1 MEVVALVRGIPDKAR
16 RLVSDAVEEAF
27 GSAPTIN
34 EPSTFEDALY
44 DSDDA
49 VKSARVRVVVYNV
62 EADAYLGNSAVKT
75 SGKYF
80 CYKNN
85 DKELAVWLDD
95 LLGSSVASS
104 VVSDE
109 ELFGG
114 SREAGRVNFSAEGL
128 LAGHTSGRR
137 AEDAYRSGVS
147 GGGEGAYLSD
157 SSGYAYRGEGSE
169 YHHQSKDTDPYRGED
184 SEYHRQSKETDSYRS
199 KSTDSYHS
207 DSDLSAERP
216 SPGYSQPPELE
227 VLDLR
232 AQIKTL
238 KAQIATQEDSLNT
251 LKKQYASQYAV
262 LNDLQKEKSKAEE
275 DVSLYQSRV
284 DSLQDRLDRAE
295 RRSDR
300 AESKL
305 SDAEERVERA
315 ESRAEQAES
324 RLTRAER
331 NSSRVEDLLEEN
343 QSLKNSLRSAQS
355 ELSEAN
361 TALKRAQDATPG
373 ILELQEKL
381 GVAISEK
388 DGLSRKL
395 ESTKSELEQAH
406 RENSSLQTRLR
417 KSDEEVARYN
427 KERLSSSNGFASIR
441 TDNWAFLA
449 ANSDFATKALV
460 PKYVGERYAGVV
472 VVAAGSEGDNRFV
485 AEYIKSKLTNAYSP
499 TSLESVS
506 DVLGDFHEDSET
518 LLVELTSD
526 TYMDYKLHDRNVTV
540 VNSDGLRWL
549 SGEISA
555 TEAIQE
561 ASPGIRT
568 ITCGLQ
574 YVNEAALMNVDWI
587 AKVQELSELDYNV
600 IVSVGCLTSHMR
612 KLVFKRLSQL
622 TENPSMVVTQGVKFP
637 IRQTVYN
644 LQGIIAEKSDF
655 KINVQVWKTPQSGR
669 KLLKLVRDTLPG
681 IVTVFNNTR
690 KDDRIVSEKFTGVK
704 NA

>member
-27 GSAPTIN
+27 GSAPTIK

-62 EADAYLGNSAVKT
+62 ETDAYLGNSAVKT

-85 DKELAVWLDD
+85 DKDLAVWLDD
-95 LLGSSVASS
+95 LLGSNVANS

-109 ELFGG
+109 ELFSENGTKG
-114 SREAGRVNFSAEGL
+114 VGKVNFGVAEDEGYTFRRSSV
-128 LAGHTSGRR
+128 GPHHSGNV
-137 AEDAYRSGVS
+137 EDAYLGSDREDRGTSYP
-147 GGGEGAYLSD
+147 GGERGDRGGAYLGSERDYRYRSEGADSYQSD
-157 SSGYAYRGEGSE
+157 SVLG
-169 YHHQSKDTDPYRGED
+169 T
-184 SEYHRQSKETDSYRS
+184 
-199 KSTDSYHS
+199 
-207 DSDLSAERP
+207 ERT
-216 SPGYSQPPELE
+216 SSGYSQPPELE

-232 AQIKTL
+232 AKIKTL
-238 KAQIATQEDSLNT
+238 KAQIATQGDSLNT

-262 LNDLQKEKSKAEE
+262 LNDLQEEKRKAEE
-275 DVSLYQSRV
+275 SASLYQSKV
-284 DSLQDRLDRAE
+284 DDLQDRLDRAE

-305 SDAEERVERA
+305 SDAEDRVERA

-324 RLTRAER
+324 RLARAER
-331 NSSRVEDLLEEN
+331 NSARVEDLLEEN

-355 ELSEAN
+355 ELTDAN
-361 TALKRAQDATPG
+361 TALKKAQDTAPG

-388 DGLSRKL
+388 DSISRKL

-406 RENSSLQTRLR
+406 RENSSLKTRLR
-417 KSDEEVARYN
+417 KSDAEVARYN

-460 PKYVGERYAGVV
+460 PRYVGERYAGVV
-472 VVAAGSEGDNRFV
+472 VVAAGAEGDNRFV

-499 TSLESVS
+499 TPFESVT
-506 DVLGDFHEDSET
+506 DVLGDFREDSET
-518 LLVELTSD
+518 LLVELASD

-555 TEAIQE
+555 TEAIQG

-655 KINVQVWKTPQSGR
+655 KINVQVWKTPQSGK

>member
-1 MEVVALVRGIPDKAR
+1 MEVVALVRGIPDKAKK
-16 RLVSDAVEEAF
+16 LVSDAVEEAF
-27 GSAPTIN
+27 GSTPTIN

-62 EADAYLGNSAVKT
+62 ETDAYIGNSEVKA

-95 LLGSSVASS
+95 LLGSNVANS

-109 ELFGG
+109 ELFSGG
-114 SREAGRVNFSAEGL
+114 GKVNFSAG
-128 LAGHTSGRR
+128 
-137 AEDAYRSGVS
+137 DAYRS
-147 GGGEGAYLSD
+147 D
-157 SSGYAYRGEGSE
+157 R
-169 YHHQSKDTDPYRGED
+169 SKDTYHRED
-184 SEYHRQSKETDSYRS
+184 SEYPYQSKEADTYRS
-199 KSTDSYHS
+199 KGADPYQNDSG
-207 DSDLSAERP
+207 LRTEKP
-216 SPGYSQPPELE
+216 SSGYSQPPELE

-262 LNDLQKEKSKAEE
+262 LNDLQEEKRKAEE
-275 DVSLYQSRV
+275 DASLYQSRV

-305 SDAEERVERA
+305 SDAEDRVERA
-315 ESRAEQAES
+315 ESRLA
-324 RLTRAER
+324 RAER
-331 NSSRVEDLLEEN
+331 DAARVEDLLEEN

-361 TALKRAQDATPG
+361 TALKKAQDTAPG

-388 DGLSRKL
+388 DSISRKL
-395 ESTKSELEQAH
+395 ESAKSELEQAH

-417 KSDEEVARYN
+417 KSDAEVARYN

-472 VVAAGSEGDNRFV
+472 VVAAGAEGDNRFV

-499 TSLESVS
+499 TPFENVT
-506 DVLGDFHEDSET
+506 DVLGDFREDSET
-518 LLVELTSD
+518 LLVELASD

-574 YVNEAALMNVDWI
+574 YVNEAALMNIDWI
-587 AKVQELSELDYNV
+587 AKVQELSDLDYNV

-655 KINVQVWKTPQSGR
+655 KINVQVWKTPQSGK

>member
-62 EADAYLGNSAVKT
+62 ETDAYIGNSEVKT

-95 LLGSSVASS
+95 LLGSNVANS

-109 ELFGG
+109 ELFSG
-114 SREAGRVNFSAEGL
+114 SSKTGRVNFSA
-128 LAGHTSGRR
+128 
-137 AEDAYRSGVS
+137 
-147 GGGEGAYLSD
+147 GGGEGAYR
-157 SSGYAYRGEGSE
+157 SGGSGEVYRGEDGE
-169 YHHQSKDTDPYRGED
+169 DAYRGED
-184 SEYHRQSKETDSYRS
+184 SEYPYQSKEADTYRS
-199 KSTDSYHS
+199 KGADPYQS
-207 DSDLSAERP
+207 DSGLRTEKTS
-216 SPGYSQPPELE
+216 SGYSQPPELE

-275 DVSLYQSRV
+275 DASLYQSRV

-305 SDAEERVERA
+305 SDAEDRVERA
-315 ESRAEQAES
+315 ESRLA
-324 RLTRAER
+324 RAER
-331 NSSRVEDLLEEN
+331 DAARVEDLLEEN

-361 TALKRAQDATPG
+361 TALKKAQDTAPG

-388 DGLSRKL
+388 DSISRKL
-395 ESTKSELEQAH
+395 ESAKSELEQAH

-417 KSDEEVARYN
+417 KSDAEVARYN

-472 VVAAGSEGDNRFV
+472 VVAAGAEGDNRFV

-499 TSLESVS
+499 TPFENVT
-506 DVLGDFHEDSET
+506 DVLGDFREDSET
-518 LLVELTSD
+518 LLVELASD

-574 YVNEAALMNVDWI
+574 YVNEAALMNIDWI

-655 KINVQVWKTPQSGR
+655 KINVQVWKTPQSGK

>member
-34 EPSTFEDALY
+34 EPSAFEDALY

-49 VKSARVRVVVYNV
+49 VKSARVRVVVYDV
-62 EADAYLGNSAVKT
+62 ETDAYIGNSEVKT

-85 DKELAVWLDD
+85 NKELAVWLDD
-95 LLGSSVASS
+95 LLGSNVANS

-109 ELFGG
+109 GG
-114 SREAGRVNFSAEGL
+114 KVNFSVAVD
-128 LAGHTSGRR
+128 GHGSVG
-137 AEDAYRSGVS
+137 ASHSDNVEDAYRSG
-147 GGGEGAYLSD
+147 ER
-157 SSGYAYRGEGSE
+157 GYPYR
-169 YHHQSKDTDPYRGED
+169 SKDTN
-184 SEYHRQSKETDSYRS
+184 SYQ
-199 KSTDSYHS
+199 S
-207 DSDLSAERP
+207 DSVLGTEKHSY
-216 SPGYSQPPELE
+216 GYSQPPELE

-238 KAQIATQEDSLNT
+238 RAQIATQEDSLNT

-262 LNDLQKEKSKAEE
+262 LNDLQEEKRKAEE
-275 DVSLYQSRV
+275 DASLYQSRV

-305 SDAEERVERA
+305 SDVEDRAERA
-315 ESRAEQAES
+315 ESRAAQAES
-324 RLTRAER
+324 RLARAER
-331 NSSRVEDLLEEN
+331 NSARVEDLLEEN
-343 QSLKNSLRSAQS
+343 QGLKNSLRFARS
-355 ELSEAN
+355 ELSDAN
-361 TALKRAQDATPG
+361 TALKKAQDTSPG

-381 GVAISEK
+381 GVVISEK
-388 DGLSRKL
+388 DSISRKL

-417 KSDEEVARYN
+417 KSDAEVARYN
-427 KERLSSSNGFASIR
+427 KERLSNTNGFASIR

-472 VVAAGSEGDNRFV
+472 VVAAGAEGDNRFV

-499 TSLESVS
+499 TPFENVT
-506 DVLGDFHEDSET
+506 DVLGDFREDSET
-518 LLVELTSD
+518 LLVELASD

-549 SGEISA
+549 GGEISA

-655 KINVQVWKTPQSGR
+655 KINVQAWKTPQSGK

>member
-16 RLVSDAVEEAF
+16 KLVSDAVEEAF
-27 GSAPTIN
+27 GSTPTIN

-62 EADAYLGNSAVKT
+62 ETDAYIGNSEVKA

-95 LLGSSVASS
+95 LLGSNVANS

-109 ELFGG
+109 ELFSGG
-114 SREAGRVNFSAEGL
+114 GKVNFSAG
-128 LAGHTSGRR
+128 
-137 AEDAYRSGVS
+137 DAYRS
-147 GGGEGAYLSD
+147 D
-157 SSGYAYRGEGSE
+157 R
-169 YHHQSKDTDPYRGED
+169 SKDTYHRED
-184 SEYHRQSKETDSYRS
+184 SEYPYQSKEADTYRS
-199 KSTDSYHS
+199 KGADPYQNDSG
-207 DSDLSAERP
+207 LRTEKP
-216 SPGYSQPPELE
+216 SSGYSQPPELE

-262 LNDLQKEKSKAEE
+262 LNDLQEEKRKAEE
-275 DVSLYQSRV
+275 DASLYQSRV

-305 SDAEERVERA
+305 SDAEDRVERA
-315 ESRAEQAES
+315 ESRLA
-324 RLTRAER
+324 RAER
-331 NSSRVEDLLEEN
+331 DAARVEDLLEEN

-361 TALKRAQDATPG
+361 TALKKAQDTAPG

-388 DGLSRKL
+388 DSISRKL
-395 ESTKSELEQAH
+395 ESAKSELEQAH

-417 KSDEEVARYN
+417 KSDAEVARYN

-472 VVAAGSEGDNRFV
+472 VVAAGAEGDNRFV

-499 TSLESVS
+499 TPFENVT
-506 DVLGDFHEDSET
+506 DVLGDFREDSET
-518 LLVELTSD
+518 LLVELASD

-574 YVNEAALMNVDWI
+574 YVNEAALMNIDWI
-587 AKVQELSELDYNV
+587 AKVQELSDLDYNV

-655 KINVQVWKTPQSGR
+655 KINVQVWKTPQSGK

>member
-1 MEVVALVRGIPDKAR
+1 MKVVALVRGIPDKAKK
-16 RLVSDAVEEAF
+16 LVSDAVEEAF

-49 VKSARVRVVVYNV
+49 VKSSRVRVVVYD
-62 EADAYLGNSAVKT
+62 AATDAYIGNSKVKT

-85 DKELAVWLDD
+85 DNELAVWLDD
-95 LLGSSVASS
+95 LLGSSVANS

-109 ELFGG
+109 ELFSGG
-114 SREAGRVNFSAEGL
+114 GRVNFSAGDGKEGP
-128 LAGHTSGRR
+128 LAGYTSEHRGKGAYRSDSS
-137 AEDAYRSGVS
+137 EDAYRRS
-147 GGGEGAYLSD
+147 
-157 SSGYAYRGEGSE
+157 
-169 YHHQSKDTDPYRGED
+169 D
-184 SEYHRQSKETDSYRS
+184 SEYPYQSKNADAYQSKGTDSYQN
-199 KSTDSYHS
+199 DSGF
-207 DSDLSAERP
+207 SAERA
-216 SPGYSQPPELE
+216 SSGYSQPPELE

-262 LNDLQKEKSKAEE
+262 LNDLQKEKNKAEE
-275 DVSLYQSRV
+275 DASLYQSRV

-305 SDAEERVERA
+305 SDAEDRVERA
-315 ESRAEQAES
+315 ESRAAQAES
-324 RLTRAER
+324 RLARAER

-361 TALKRAQDATPG
+361 TALKRAQDTSPG

-388 DGLSRKL
+388 DSISRKL
-395 ESTKSELEQAH
+395 ESVKSELEQAH

-417 KSDEEVARYN
+417 KSDAEVARYN

-472 VVAAGSEGDNRFV
+472 VVAAGAEGDNRFV

-499 TSLESVS
+499 TPLESVS
-506 DVLGDFHEDSET
+506 DVLGDFREDSET
-518 LLVELTSD
+518 LLVELASD

-549 SGEISA
+549 GGEISA
-555 TEAIQE
+555 TEAIHE

-655 KINVQVWKTPQSGR
+655 KINVQVWKTPQSGK

>member
-62 EADAYLGNSAVKT
+62 ETDAYLGDSAVKT

-85 DKELAVWLDD
+85 DKDLAVWLDD
-95 LLGSSVASS
+95 LLGSNVANS

-109 ELFGG
+109 GG
-114 SREAGRVNFSAEGL
+114 KVNFSVA
-128 LAGHTSGRR
+128 ADGRGSVG
-137 AEDAYRSGVS
+137 ASHSDNVEDAYRSGDR
-147 GGGEGAYLSD
+147 ED
-157 SSGYAYRGEGSE
+157 AYRGGERD
-169 YHHQSKDTDPYRGED
+169 YPYRSKDTN
-184 SEYHRQSKETDSYRS
+184 SYQ
-199 KSTDSYHS
+199 S
-207 DSDLSAERP
+207 DSVLGAERP
-216 SPGYSQPPELE
+216 SSRYSQPPELE

-262 LNDLQKEKSKAEE
+262 LNDLQEEKRKAEE
-275 DVSLYQSRV
+275 DASLYQSRV

-300 AESKL
+300 AEGKL
-305 SDAEERVERA
+305 SDAEDRAERA

-324 RLTRAER
+324 RLARAER
-331 NSSRVEDLLEEN
+331 NSARVEDLLEEN
-343 QSLKNSLRSAQS
+343 QGLKNSLRSAQS
-355 ELSEAN
+355 EIRDTK
-361 TALKRAQDATPG
+361 TALKKAQDTAPG

-388 DGLSRKL
+388 DSISRKL
-395 ESTKSELEQAH
+395 ESAKSELEQAH

-417 KSDEEVARYN
+417 KSDAEVARYN
-427 KERLSSSNGFASIR
+427 KERLSNTNGFASIR

-472 VVAAGSEGDNRFV
+472 VVAAGAEGDNRFV

-499 TSLESVS
+499 TPFEHVT
-506 DVLGDFHEDSET
+506 DVLGDFREDSET
-518 LLVELTSD
+518 LLVELASD

-655 KINVQVWKTPQSGR
+655 KINVHAWKTPQSGK

>member
-49 VKSARVRVVVYNV
+49 VKSARVRVVVYDV
-62 EADAYLGNSAVKT
+62 ETDAYIGNSEVKT

-85 DKELAVWLDD
+85 NKELAVWLDD
-95 LLGSSVASS
+95 LLGSNVANS

-109 ELFGG
+109 ELFSG
-114 SREAGRVNFSAEGL
+114 SSKAGRVNFSA
-128 LAGHTSGRR
+128 S
-137 AEDAYRSGVS
+137 
-147 GGGEGAYLSD
+147 GGEGAYR
-157 SSGYAYRGEGSE
+157 SGGSGEVYRGEDGEVAYRGEAGKGAYLREASE
-169 YHHQSKDTDPYRGED
+169 YPYQSKDTN
-184 SEYHRQSKETDSYRS
+184 SYQ
-199 KSTDSYHS
+199 S
-207 DSDLSAERP
+207 DSVLGTERP
-216 SPGYSQPPELE
+216 SSGYSQPPELE

-238 KAQIATQEDSLNT
+238 KAQIVTQEDSLNT

-275 DVSLYQSRV
+275 DASLYQSRV

-305 SDAEERVERA
+305 SDAEDRAERA
-315 ESRAEQAES
+315 ESRAAQAES
-324 RLTRAER
+324 RLARAER
-331 NSSRVEDLLEEN
+331 NSARVEDLLEEN

-355 ELSEAN
+355 ELSDAK
-361 TALKRAQDATPG
+361 TALKKAQDTSPG

-388 DGLSRKL
+388 DSISRKL
-395 ESTKSELEQAH
+395 ESAKSELEQAH

-417 KSDEEVARYN
+417 KSDAEVARYN
-427 KERLSSSNGFASIR
+427 KERLSNTNGFASIR

-472 VVAAGSEGDNRFV
+472 VVAAGAEGDNRFV

-499 TSLESVS
+499 TPFEHVT
-506 DVLGDFHEDSET
+506 DVLGDFQEDSET
-518 LLVELTSD
+518 LLVELASD

-655 KINVQVWKTPQSGR
+655 KINVQVWKTPQSGK

>member
-62 EADAYLGNSAVKT
+62 ETDAYIGNSKVKT

-95 LLGSSVASS
+95 LLGSSVANS

-109 ELFGG
+109 ELFSG
-114 SREAGRVNFSAEGL
+114 SSKAGRVNFSA
-128 LAGHTSGRR
+128 
-137 AEDAYRSGVS
+137 
-147 GGGEGAYLSD
+147 GGGEGAYR
-157 SSGYAYRGEGSE
+157 SGGSGEV
-169 YHHQSKDTDPYRGED
+169 YRGED
-184 SEYHRQSKETDSYRS
+184 GEDAYHREDSEYPYQSKETDTYRS
-199 KSTDSYHS
+199 KGADSYQS
-207 DSDLSAERP
+207 DSVLSTEKP
-216 SPGYSQPPELE
+216 SSGYSQPPELE

-275 DVSLYQSRV
+275 DASLYQSRV

-305 SDAEERVERA
+305 SDAEDRVERA
-315 ESRAEQAES
+315 ESRLA
-324 RLTRAER
+324 RAER
-331 NSSRVEDLLEEN
+331 DAARVEDLLEEN

-361 TALKRAQDATPG
+361 TALKKAQDTAPG

-388 DGLSRKL
+388 DSISRKL
-395 ESTKSELEQAH
+395 ESAKSELEQAH

-417 KSDEEVARYN
+417 KSDAEVARYN

-472 VVAAGSEGDNRFV
+472 VVAAGAEGDNRFV

-499 TSLESVS
+499 TPFENVT
-506 DVLGDFHEDSET
+506 DVLGDFREDSET
-518 LLVELTSD
+518 LLVELASD

-574 YVNEAALMNVDWI
+574 YVNEAALMNIDWI

-655 KINVQVWKTPQSGR
+655 KINVQVWKPQQSGK

>member
-16 RLVSDAVEEAF
+16 RIVSDAVEEAF

-49 VKSARVRVVVYNV
+49 VKSARVRVVVYDV
-62 EADAYLGNSAVKT
+62 ETDAYIGNSKVKT

-85 DKELAVWLDD
+85 DNELAVWLDD
-95 LLGSSVASS
+95 LLGSSVANS

-109 ELFGG
+109 ELFSGG
-114 SREAGRVNFSAEGL
+114 GRVNFSAGDGKEGP
-128 LAGHTSGRR
+128 LAGYTSEHRGKGAYRSDSS
-137 AEDAYRSGVS
+137 EDAYR
-147 GGGEGAYLSD
+147 GENGE
-157 SSGYAYRGEGSE
+157 YR
-169 YHHQSKDTDPYRGED
+169 YQRKDTDTYR
-184 SEYHRQSKETDSYRS
+184 SKGTDSYQ
-199 KSTDSYHS
+199 S
-207 DSDLSAERP
+207 DSGISAERP
-216 SPGYSQPPELE
+216 SSGYSQPPELE

-262 LNDLQKEKSKAEE
+262 LNDLQKEKNKAEE
-275 DVSLYQSRV
+275 DASLYQSRV

-305 SDAEERVERA
+305 SDAEDRVERA
-315 ESRAEQAES
+315 ESRAAQAES
-324 RLTRAER
+324 RLARAER

-361 TALKRAQDATPG
+361 TALKRAQDTSSG

-388 DGLSRKL
+388 DSISRKL
-395 ESTKSELEQAH
+395 ESVKSELEQAH

-417 KSDEEVARYN
+417 KSDAEVARYN
-427 KERLSSSNGFASIR
+427 MERLSSSNGFASIR

-472 VVAAGSEGDNRFV
+472 VVAAGAEGDNRFV

-499 TSLESVS
+499 TPLESVS
-506 DVLGDFHEDSET
+506 DVLGDFREDSET
-518 LLVELTSD
+518 LLVELASD

-540 VNSDGLRWL
+540 ENSDGLRWL

-555 TEAIQE
+555 TEAIHE

-655 KINVQVWKTPQSGR
+655 KINVQVWKTPQSGK

>member
-16 RLVSDAVEEAF
+16 SLVSDAVEEAF

-62 EADAYLGNSAVKT
+62 ETDAYIGNSKVKA

-95 LLGSSVASS
+95 LLGSSVANS
-104 VVSDE
+104 VASDE
-109 ELFGG
+109 ELFSGG
-114 SREAGRVNFSAEGL
+114 GKVNFSAGDGKEGP
-128 LAGHTSGRR
+128 LAGYTSEHRGK
-137 AEDAYRSGVS
+137 DAYRS
-147 GGGEGAYLSD
+147 D
-157 SSGYAYRGEGSE
+157 SSEDAYFYQSKGTDAYR
-169 YHHQSKDTDPYRGED
+169 SKGTDPYQND
-184 SEYHRQSKETDSYRS
+184 SGF
-199 KSTDSYHS
+199 
-207 DSDLSAERP
+207 SAERP
-216 SPGYSQPPELE
+216 SSGYSQPPELE

-275 DVSLYQSRV
+275 DASLYQSRV

-305 SDAEERVERA
+305 SDAEDRIERA

-324 RLTRAER
+324 RLARAER

-343 QSLKNSLRSAQS
+343 QDLKNSLRSARS
-355 ELSEAN
+355 ELSDAK
-361 TALKRAQDATPG
+361 TALKKAQDTTPG

-388 DGLSRKL
+388 DSISRKL
-395 ESTKSELEQAH
+395 ESAKSELEQAH

-417 KSDEEVARYN
+417 KSDAEVARYN

-472 VVAAGSEGDNRFV
+472 VVAAGAEGDNRFV

-499 TSLESVS
+499 TPFENVT
-506 DVLGDFHEDSET
+506 DVLGDFREDSET
-518 LLVELTSD
+518 LLVELASD

-574 YVNEAALMNVDWI
+574 YVNEAALMNIDWI

-655 KINVQVWKTPQSGR
+655 KINVQVWKTPQSGK

>member
-1 MEVVALVRGIPDKAR
+1 MEVVALVRGIPDKAKK
-16 RLVSDAVEEAF
+16 LVSDAVEEAF
-27 GSAPTIN
+27 GSTPTIN

-62 EADAYLGNSAVKT
+62 ETDAYIGNSEVKA

-95 LLGSSVASS
+95 LLGSNVANS

-109 ELFGG
+109 ELFSGG
-114 SREAGRVNFSAEGL
+114 GKVNFSAG
-128 LAGHTSGRR
+128 
-137 AEDAYRSGVS
+137 DAYRS
-147 GGGEGAYLSD
+147 D
-157 SSGYAYRGEGSE
+157 R
-169 YHHQSKDTDPYRGED
+169 SKDTYHRED
-184 SEYHRQSKETDSYRS
+184 SEYPYQSKEADTYRS
-199 KSTDSYHS
+199 KGADPYQNDSG
-207 DSDLSAERP
+207 LRTEKP
-216 SPGYSQPPELE
+216 SSGYSQPPELE

-262 LNDLQKEKSKAEE
+262 LNDLQEEKRKAEE
-275 DVSLYQSRV
+275 DASLYQSRV

-305 SDAEERVERA
+305 SDAEDRVERA
-315 ESRAEQAES
+315 ESRLA
-324 RLTRAER
+324 RAER
-331 NSSRVEDLLEEN
+331 DAARVEDLLEEN

-361 TALKRAQDATPG
+361 TALKKAQDTAPG

-388 DGLSRKL
+388 DSISRKL
-395 ESTKSELEQAH
+395 ESAKSELEQAH

-417 KSDEEVARYN
+417 KSDAEVARYN

-472 VVAAGSEGDNRFV
+472 VVAAGAEGDNRFV

-499 TSLESVS
+499 TPFENVT
-506 DVLGDFHEDSET
+506 DVLGDFREDSET
-518 LLVELTSD
+518 LLVELASD

-574 YVNEAALMNVDWI
+574 YVNEAALMNIDWI

-655 KINVQVWKTPQSGR
+655 KINVQVWKTPQSGK

>member
-1 MEVVALVRGIPDKAR
+1 MEVVALVRGIPDKAKK
-16 RLVSDAVEEAF
+16 LVSDAVEEAF

-62 EADAYLGNSAVKT
+62 ETDAYIGNSKVKT

-95 LLGSSVASS
+95 LLGSSVANS

-109 ELFGG
+109 ELFSG
-114 SREAGRVNFSAEGL
+114 SSKAGRVNFN
-128 LAGHTSGRR
+128 AGDGKGAYRSGGSGEVYRG
-137 AEDAYRSGVS
+137 EDAYRGEDGEYPYQSKEADTYRSKGADPYQNDSGLRT
-147 GGGEGAYLSD
+147 EKP
-157 SSGYAYRGEGSE
+157 SSGYS
-169 YHHQSKDTDPYRGED
+169 H
-184 SEYHRQSKETDSYRS
+184 
-199 KSTDSYHS
+199 
-207 DSDLSAERP
+207 
-216 SPGYSQPPELE
+216 PPELE

-275 DVSLYQSRV
+275 DASLYQSRV

-305 SDAEERVERA
+305 SDAEDRVERA
-315 ESRAEQAES
+315 ESRAAQAES
-324 RLTRAER
+324 RLARAER

-355 ELSEAN
+355 ELIEAN
-361 TALKRAQDATPG
+361 TALKRAQDTSSG

-388 DGLSRKL
+388 DSISRKL
-395 ESTKSELEQAH
+395 ESVKSELEQAH

-417 KSDEEVARYN
+417 KSDAEVARYN
-427 KERLSSSNGFASIR
+427 MERLSSSNGFASIR

-472 VVAAGSEGDNRFV
+472 VVAAGAEGDNRFV

-499 TSLESVS
+499 TPFESVS
-506 DVLGDFHEDSET
+506 DVLGDFREDSET
-518 LLVELTSD
+518 LLVELASD

-549 SGEISA
+549 GGEISA
-555 TEAIQE
+555 TEAIHE

-655 KINVQVWKTPQSGR
+655 KINVQVWKTPQSGK

>member
-1 MEVVALVRGIPDKAR
+1 MEVVALVRGIPGKAR

-49 VKSARVRVVVYNV
+49 VKSARVRVVVYDV
-62 EADAYLGNSAVKT
+62 ETDAYIGNSGVKT

-85 DKELAVWLDD
+85 NKELAVWLDD
-95 LLGSSVASS
+95 LLGSNVANS

-109 ELFGG
+109 GG
-114 SREAGRVNFSAEGL
+114 KVNFSV
-128 LAGHTSGRR
+128 AGDGHGSVGTSHSDNV
-137 AEDAYRSGVS
+137 EDAYRSG
-147 GGGEGAYLSD
+147 ERDYP
-157 SSGYAYRGEGSE
+157 YR
-169 YHHQSKDTDPYRGED
+169 SKDTN
-184 SEYHRQSKETDSYRS
+184 SYQ
-199 KSTDSYHS
+199 S
-207 DSDLSAERP
+207 DSVLGAER
-216 SPGYSQPPELE
+216 SFGYSQPPELE

-238 KAQIATQEDSLNT
+238 KAQITTQEDSLNT

-262 LNDLQKEKSKAEE
+262 LNDLQEEKRKAEE
-275 DVSLYQSRV
+275 DASLYQSRV

-295 RRSDR
+295 RRSAR

-305 SDAEERVERA
+305 SDIEDRAERA
-315 ESRAEQAES
+315 ESRAEKAES
-324 RLTRAER
+324 RLVRAER

-343 QSLKNSLRSAQS
+343 QGLKNSLRSARS
-355 ELSEAN
+355 ELSDAN
-361 TALKRAQDATPG
+361 TALKKAQDTSPG

-388 DGLSRKL
+388 DSISRKL

-417 KSDEEVARYN
+417 KSDAEVARYN
-427 KERLSSSNGFASIR
+427 KERLSNTNGFASIR

-472 VVAAGSEGDNRFV
+472 VVAAGAEGDNRFV

-499 TSLESVS
+499 TPFENVT
-506 DVLGDFHEDSET
+506 DVLGDFQEDSET
-518 LLVELTSD
+518 LLVELASD

-549 SGEISA
+549 GGEISA

-655 KINVQVWKTPQSGR
+655 KINVQAWKTPQSGK